1 MDDFY
6 SSNEDHISRRKKK
19 LTVFDDIFTDMVS
32 NKKLR
37 VLVIELFSGNICLFT
52 IFWYS
57 SHNHNRTK
65 EFKTNHCTF
74 LYQLYSNKQELQQ
87 FSSNHPPDIEFD
99 EFKRQ

>member
-1 MDDFY
+1 M
-6 SSNEDHISRRKKK
+6 
-19 LTVFDDIFTDMVS
+19 IF
-32 NKKLR
+32 LLIW
-37 VLVIELFSGNICLFT
+37 LVIKNFAYWLLSYFRGIFVYLLF
-52 IFWYS
+52 FWYS